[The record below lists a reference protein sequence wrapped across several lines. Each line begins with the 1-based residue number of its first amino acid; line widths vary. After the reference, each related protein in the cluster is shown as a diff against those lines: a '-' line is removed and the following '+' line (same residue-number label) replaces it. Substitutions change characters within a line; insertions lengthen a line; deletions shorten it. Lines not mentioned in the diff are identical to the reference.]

1 MKTSDVRHPM
11 ALVVGRQ
18 LLSTEALILSGAVR
32 VCFTGGQSGIGTG
45 FSPSGVYFGFPLLSL
60 Y

>member
-1 MKTSDVRHPM
+1 M